1 MIQNIILNG
10 SYLIKNLYEN
20 LKSDIKMEE
29 KEFDIKK
36 RSNSL
41 FEWTKTTPFNYV
53 TRGIIKGVGL
63 DDKDIENKPFIG
75 VVNTWNELN
84 PGHKHLNMLA
94 EAVKYGILE
103 AGGIPFEFCTI
114 GPCDGWANGNEGMR
128 YILPQ
133 REVIADSIELMVEA
147 HRLDAMVTLSTCDK
161 INPAV
166 LMAAIRLNIP
176 TICVPGGP
184 NFWEIRFSADF
195 KGIDQAMYD
204 NFTHK
209 VECVQCSTY
218 GACEMMG
225 TANTFQCLM
234 EAFGMTLPNAAATP
248 AISQM
253 KYVLA
258 RDSGKQVMEL
268 LKKGI
273 TPSQIITKKSFKNA
287 VMIDVAIGGSTNSAL
302 HLPAIANEM
311 GFEMDLEMFNE
322 YSKKIPTILNVYPSG
337 EFGVVDLYK
346 AGGIPAVMSR
356 LKNFLHLDCLT
367 VSGKTIEKLIRRV
380 KVLDENIIRPLS
392 NPIYPEGG
400 TVFLKGNLAPEG
412 AVVKQSAIK
421 EQDMLSFEGPAICF
435 NTELDALEALAQNK
449 VENGDILIL
458 RYEGPKGGPGMPELL
473 ATTATLMMRRNLT
486 RVALI
491 TDGRFS
497 GATSGPCIG
506 HVSPEAYVGGPIAV
520 IENKDIIK
528 IDIPNRKLEV
538 NLTEGQIRKRLENWK
553 PFEKNITSKA
563 LLKYKKLVTSA
574 SKGAILQ
581 IYE

>member
-1 MIQNIILNG
+1 
-10 SYLIKNLYEN
+10 
-20 LKSDIKMEE
+20 
-29 KEFDIKK
+29 
-36 RSNSL
+36 
-41 FEWTKTTPFNYV
+41 
-53 TRGIIKGVGL
+53 
-63 DDKDIENKPFIG
+63 
-75 VVNTWNELN
+75 
-84 PGHKHLNMLA
+84 
-94 EAVKYGILE
+94 
-103 AGGIPFEFCTI
+103 
-114 GPCDGWANGNEGMR
+114 MR

-147 HRLDAMVTLSTCDK
+147 HRLDGMVTLSTCDK

-166 LMAAIRLNIP
+166 LMAAIRLDIP

-195 KGIDQAMYD
+195 KGIDQALYD
-204 NFTHK
+204 DFDQK
-209 VECVQCSTY
+209 IECIQCSTY

-258 RDSGKQVMEL
+258 RDSGKQIMEL

-273 TPSQIITKKSFKNA
+273 TPSQIINRKSLENA
-287 VMIDVAIGGSTNSAL
+287 IMIDVAIGGSTNSTL

-311 GFEMDLEMFNE
+311 GIELDLEIFNE
-322 YSKKIPTILNVYPSG
+322 FSRKIPTIVNVYPSG
-337 EFGVVDLYK
+337 DFGVVDLYK

-356 LKNFLHLDCLT
+356 LKNHLHLDCLT
-367 VSGKTIEKLIRRV
+367 VSGKSIDKLIRKV
-380 KVLDENIIRPLS
+380 KVLDDNIIRPLS
-392 NPIYPEGG
+392 NPVFPEGG
-400 TVFLKGNLAPEG
+400 TVILKGNLAPEG

-421 EQDMLSFEGPAICF
+421 EREMLNFEGLATCF

-449 VENGDILIL
+449 VENGNVIIL

-473 ATTATLMMRRNLT
+473 ATTATLMLRRNLT
-486 RVALI
+486 RVAII

-506 HVSPEAYVGGPIAV
+506 HVSPEAYVGGPIAIV
-520 IENKDIIK
+520 EDGDMIN
-528 IDIPNRKLEV
+528 IDIPNRKIEV
-538 NLTEGQIRKRLENWK
+538 NLTKNQISQRLESWK
-553 PFEKNITSKA
+553 PFEKSITSKA
-563 LLKYKKLVTSA
+563 LLKYRKLVSSA
-574 SKGAILQ
+574 AKGAILQ
-581 IYE
+581 L